1 MKKVV
6 VLMMSAAL
14 VVTGL
19 NAQAPVSPL
28 AEGVKM
34 LNYEKNKSALTF
46 FKEALD
52 KNPGDP
58 ETTFWYGQAILSQ
71 NYNGVSTPE
80 SIQQAKTLYQQ
91 ALQAKGND
99 AWLLVGMAHIQSLEG
114 ADANAVKQNL
124 EVAITSSLATKGKYK
139 GKPNPDVV
147 NAIGRVF
154 AEFGLDLSTAKIA
167 TLGERVEDVF
177 YVTDSRGDNLYDDE
191 FIGRLKDRLEHELN
205 ALSGALSDAE
215 S

>member
-19 NAQAPVSPL
+19 KAQAPVSPL

-124 EVAITSSLATKGKYK
+124 
-139 GKPNPDVV
+139 PQ
-147 NAIGRVF
+147 
-154 AEFGLDLSTAKIA
+154 KI
-167 TLGERVEDVF
+167 
-177 YVTDSRGDNLYDDE
+177 
-191 FIGRLKDRLEHELN
+191 K
-205 ALSGALSDAE
+205 
-215 S
+215 